1 MKNILLI
8 IIISLLGLHLEAQTL
23 CSNNIGNYTIG
34 TQSEPE
40 VVFGVTGNGL
50 PNMAPQYV
58 FTTLGQTTF
67 TDSCFGQPCS
77 HKISN
82 TLNEDTITTYLTY
95 TLTDSV
101 GAVSDLTCSLT
112 QYWNGANWQWA
123 SESSLGIEDIQ
134 PATASVYPNPSNGL
148 FTIQVGQE
156 DIGSFYQIL
165 DNLGRLIDKGT
176 IRELSQD
183 FDLSDKPKG
192 VYRIQVSNE
201 KAIKTLNV
209 VIQ

>member
-1 MKNILLI
+1 MKKLI
-8 IIISLLGLHLEAQTL
+8 ILSSLIVSFLAEAQTL
-23 CSNNIGNYTIG
+23 CSYNIGNYTIG

-40 VVFGVTGNGL
+40 VVFGVTGNSL

-58 FTTLGQTTF
+58 YTTIGQNTYS
-67 TDSCFGQPCS
+67 DSCFGQPCS
-77 HKISN
+77 HKVSN
-82 TLNEDTITTYLTY
+82 TSNEDTITTYLTY

-101 GAVSDLTCSLT
+101 GTIADLSCSLT
-112 QYWNGANWQWA
+112 QYWNGSNWIWV
-123 SESSLGIEDIQ
+123 SESSLGIEDIEL
-134 PATASVYPNPSNGL
+134 ATTSLYPNPNSGL
-148 FTIQVGQE
+148 FSIKVDQE
-156 DIGSFYQIL
+156 LIGSSYQIL
-165 DNLGRLIDKGT
+165 DNLGRLIDKGI

>member
-1 MKNILLI
+1 MKKLILL
-8 IIISLLGLHLEAQTL
+8 SLLIVSFSAEAQTL
-23 CSNNIGNYTIG
+23 CSYNIGNYTIG

-40 VVFGVTGNGL
+40 VVFGVTGNSL

-58 FTTLGQTTF
+58 YTTIGQNTSS
-67 TDSCFGQPCS
+67 DSCFGQPCS
-77 HKISN
+77 HKVSN
-82 TLNEDTITTYLTY
+82 TSNEDTITTYLTY

-101 GAVSDLTCSLT
+101 GAVADLTCSLT
-112 QYWNGANWQWA
+112 QYWNGSNWIWV
-123 SESSLGIEDIQ
+123 SESSLGIEDIEL
-134 PATASVYPNPSNGL
+134 ATASLYPNPNSGL
-148 FTIQVGQE
+148 FSIKVDQE
-156 DIGSFYQIL
+156 LIGSSYQIL

-176 IRELSQD
+176 IRDLSQD

>member
-1 MKNILLI
+1 MKKLI
-8 IIISLLGLHLEAQTL
+8 ILSTLIVSFSAEAQTL
-23 CSNNIGNYTIG
+23 CSYNIGNYTIG

-40 VVFGVTGNGL
+40 VVFGVTGNSL

-58 FTTLGQTTF
+58 YTTIGQSTSS
-67 TDSCFGQPCS
+67 DSCFGQPCS
-77 HKISN
+77 HKVSN
-82 TLNEDTITTYLTY
+82 TSNEDTITTYLTY

-101 GAVSDLTCSLT
+101 GAVADLTCSLT
-112 QYWNGANWQWA
+112 QYWNGSNWIWV
-123 SESSLGIEDIQ
+123 SESSLGIEDIEL
-134 PATASVYPNPSNGL
+134 ATTSLYPNPNSGL
-148 FTIQVGQE
+148 FSIKVDQE
-156 DIGSFYQIL
+156 LIGSSYQIL
-165 DNLGRLIDKGT
+165 DNLGRLIDKGI

-201 KAIKTLNV
+201 KALKTLNV

>member
-1 MKNILLI
+1 MKKLI
-8 IIISLLGLHLEAQTL
+8 ILSTLIVSFSAEAQTL
-23 CSNNIGNYTIG
+23 CSYNIGNYTIG

-40 VVFGVTGNGL
+40 VVFGVTGNSL

-58 FTTLGQTTF
+58 YTTIGQNTSS
-67 TDSCFGQPCS
+67 DSCFGQPCS
-77 HKISN
+77 HKVSN
-82 TLNEDTITTYLTY
+82 TSNEDTITTYLTY

-101 GAVSDLTCSLT
+101 GAVADLTCSLT
-112 QYWNGANWQWA
+112 QYWNGSNWIWV
-123 SESSLGIEDIQ
+123 SESSLGIEDIEL
-134 PATASVYPNPSNGL
+134 ATASLYPNPNSGL
-148 FTIQVGQE
+148 FSIKVDQE
-156 DIGSFYQIL
+156 LIGSSYQIL

-176 IRELSQD
+176 IRDLSQD

>member
-1 MKNILLI
+1 MKKLI
-8 IIISLLGLHLEAQTL
+8 ILSSLIVSFLAEAQTL
-23 CSNNIGNYTIG
+23 CSYNIGNYTIG

-40 VVFGVTGNGL
+40 VVFGVTGNSL

-58 FTTLGQTTF
+58 YTTIGQSTSS
-67 TDSCFGQPCS
+67 DSCFGQPCS
-77 HKISN
+77 HKVSN
-82 TLNEDTITTYLTY
+82 TSNEDTITTYLTY

-101 GAVSDLTCSLT
+101 GTIADLSCSLT
-112 QYWNGANWQWA
+112 QYWNGSNWIWV
-123 SESSLGIEDIQ
+123 SESSLGIEDIEL
-134 PATASVYPNPSNGL
+134 ATASLYPNPNSGL
-148 FTIQVGQE
+148 FSIKVDQE
-156 DIGSFYQIL
+156 LIGSSYQIL
-165 DNLGRLIDKGT
+165 DNLGRLIDKGI

-201 KAIKTLNV
+201 KALKTLNV

>member
-1 MKNILLI
+1 MKKLI
-8 IIISLLGLHLEAQTL
+8 ILSSLIVSFLAEAQTL
-23 CSNNIGNYTIG
+23 CSYNIGNYTIG

-40 VVFGVTGNGL
+40 VVFGVTGNSL

-58 FTTLGQTTF
+58 YTTIGQNTYS
-67 TDSCFGQPCS
+67 DSCFGQPCS
-77 HKISN
+77 HKVSN
-82 TLNEDTITTYLTY
+82 TSNEDTITTYLTY

-101 GAVSDLTCSLT
+101 GAVADLTCSLT
-112 QYWNGANWQWA
+112 QYWNGSNWIWV
-123 SESSLGIEDIQ
+123 SESSLGIEDIEL
-134 PATASVYPNPSNGL
+134 ATTSLYPNPNSGL
-148 FTIQVGQE
+148 FSIKVDQE
-156 DIGSFYQIL
+156 LIGSSYQIL
-165 DNLGRLIDKGT
+165 DNLGRLIDKGI

-183 FDLSDKPKG
+183 FDLSDKPQG

>member
-1 MKNILLI
+1 MKKLI
-8 IIISLLGLHLEAQTL
+8 ILSTLIVSFSAEAQTL
-23 CSNNIGNYTIG
+23 CSYNIGNYTIG

-40 VVFGVTGNGL
+40 VVFGVTGNSL

-58 FTTLGQTTF
+58 YTTIGQNTSS
-67 TDSCFGQPCS
+67 DSCFGQPCS
-77 HKISN
+77 HKVSN
-82 TLNEDTITTYLTY
+82 TSNEDTITTYLTY

-101 GAVSDLTCSLT
+101 GTIADLSCSLT
-112 QYWNGANWQWA
+112 QYWNGSNWIWV
-123 SESSLGIEDIQ
+123 SESSLGIEDIEL
-134 PATASVYPNPSNGL
+134 ATASLYPNPNSGL
-148 FTIQVGQE
+148 FSIKVDQE
-156 DIGSFYQIL
+156 FIGSSYQIL
-165 DNLGRLIDKGT
+165 GNLGRLIDKGT
-176 IRELSQD
+176 IRDLSQD

>member
-1 MKNILLI
+1 MKKLI
-8 IIISLLGLHLEAQTL
+8 ILSSLIVSFLAEAQTL
-23 CSNNIGNYTIG
+23 CSYNIGNYTIG

-40 VVFGVTGNGL
+40 VVFGVTGNSL

-58 FTTLGQTTF
+58 YTTIGQNTSS
-67 TDSCFGQPCS
+67 DSCFGQPCS
-77 HKISN
+77 HKVSN
-82 TLNEDTITTYLTY
+82 TSNEDTITTYLTY

-101 GAVSDLTCSLT
+101 GAVADLTCSLT
-112 QYWNGANWQWA
+112 QYWNGSNWIWV
-123 SESSLGIEDIQ
+123 SESSLGIEDIEL
-134 PATASVYPNPSNGL
+134 ATTSLYPNPNSGL
-148 FTIQVGQE
+148 FSIKVDQE
-156 DIGSFYQIL
+156 LIGSSYQIL
-165 DNLGRLIDKGT
+165 DNLGRLIDKGI